1 MEITRYHIED
11 IFSYTPRIF
20 KDDRGSFFESFN
32 HKLFCDAAGRNVEFV
47 QDNQS
52 TSIEGVVRGLHFQ
65 NPPYAQ
71 GKLVRVL
78 KGKVLDV
85 AVDLR
90 KNSAT
95 YGQHI
100 AVELSADNNRVL
112 WIPEGFAHG
121 FSVLEN
127 ETIFFYKCTAFYQKS
142 AEQTIAWN
150 DQRLNINWKIEHPVL
165 SEKDQLGLAFE
176 NFISPF

>member
-1 MEITRYHIED
+1 MEITRYHIEN
-11 IFSYTPRIF
+11 IFSYVPRTF

-32 HKLFCDAAGRNVEFV
+32 HKLFCDAAGRKVDFV

-52 TSIEGVVRGLHFQ
+52 SSIQGVVRGLHFQ
-65 NPPYAQ
+65 NPPHAQ

-127 ETIFFYKCTAFYQKS
+127 ETVFFYKCTSFYHKES
-142 AEQTIAWN
+142 EQTIAWN
-150 DQRLNINWKIEHPVL
+150 DSQLNIDWQIENPVL
-165 SEKDQLGLAFE
+165 SEKDQVGLAFE

>member
-1 MEITRYHIED
+1 MEITRYHIEN
-11 IFSYTPRIF
+11 IFSYVPRTF

-32 HKLFCDAAGRNVEFV
+32 HKLFCDATGRKVDFV

-52 TSIEGVVRGLHFQ
+52 SSIQGVVRGLHFQ
-65 NPPYAQ
+65 NPPHAQ

-127 ETIFFYKCTAFYQKS
+127 ETVFFYKCTSFYHKES
-142 AEQTIAWN
+142 EQTIAWN
-150 DQRLNINWKIEHPVL
+150 DSQLNIDWQIENPVL
-165 SEKDQLGLAFE
+165 SEKDQVGLAFE